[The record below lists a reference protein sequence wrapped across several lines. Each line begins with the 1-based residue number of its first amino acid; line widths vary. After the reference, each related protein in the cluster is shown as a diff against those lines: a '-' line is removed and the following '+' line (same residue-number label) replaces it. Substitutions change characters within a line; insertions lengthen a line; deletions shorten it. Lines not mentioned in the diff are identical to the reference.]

1 MRSTTR
7 LFTRARTPKR
17 CLRQTALNLQREGD
31 PYPPPDPLLLEFTPP
46 PSSGFNRQAL
56 DVAAGMGQNGLWL
69 AVQGYSVDLMDT
81 SRVGLLRA
89 QTEATRRGIR
99 NINLLQ
105 VDLDETVLNNETYVL
120 VCVFRFLN
128 RDLMKQL
135 RACVRP
141 GGRIIYQT
149 YNSRYVDVRP
159 SINPDYL
166 LRPGELGGY
175 FADWKI
181 LYNTDEQY
189 ISQLVALKK

>member
-1 MRSTTR
+1 MAIADR
-7 LFTRARTPKR
+7 LKWDHTY
-17 CLRQTALNLQREGD
+17 LQREGD
-31 PYPPPDPLLLEFTPP
+31 SYPPPDPLLLEFTPP
-46 PSSGFNRQAL
+46 PPVSGFNRQAL

-69 AVQGYSVDLMDT
+69 ASQGYSVDLMDT

-99 NINLLQ
+99 SVNLLQ
-105 VDLDETVLNNETYVL
+105 VDLDETALNNETYAL
-120 VCVFRFLN
+120 VCVFRYLK
-128 RDLMKQL
+128 RDLMKQI

-149 YNSRYVDVRP
+149 FNTRYQDVRP
-159 SINPDYL
+159 DMNPDYL

-181 LYNTDEQY
+181 LHNADERY

>member
-1 MRSTTR
+1 MSTADR
-7 LFTRARTPKR
+7 LKWDTKY
-17 CLRQTALNLQREGD
+17 LQQEGE

-46 PSSGFNRQAL
+46 PSGYNRQAL

-69 AVQGYSVDLMDT
+69 ASQGYSVDLMDT

-89 QTEATRRGIR
+89 QTEATRRSIR
-99 NINLLQ
+99 SVNLLQ
-105 VDLDETVLNNETYVL
+105 IDLDETLLNNDTYMV
-120 VCVFRFLN
+120 VCVFRFLK

-149 YNSRYVDVRP
+149 FNTRYVDVRP
-159 SINPDYL
+159 NINPDYL

-181 LYNTDEQY
+181 LHNADERY
-189 ISQLVALKK
+189 MSQLVALKK